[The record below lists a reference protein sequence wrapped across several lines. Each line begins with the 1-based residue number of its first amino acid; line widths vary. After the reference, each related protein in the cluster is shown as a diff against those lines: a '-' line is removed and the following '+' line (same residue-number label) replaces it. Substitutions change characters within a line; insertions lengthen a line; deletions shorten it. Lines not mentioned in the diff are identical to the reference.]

1 MMHFEA
7 GVRVVVAGGRPT
19 TGPMQAPSGS
29 RGARVYSTT
38 TLDNNIAYAQEILQA
53 DNNPQSNFLPNRTE
67 ALTLYVT
74 YASINLRDQVRR
86 NETTP
91 LQFAYEAADCR
102 IFYTPQTVYNMTA
115 LWQYAADA
123 IWTTPSKCVQ
133 GSTGFATTGTNVTD
147 FLGPSASQNPDAGV
161 AVNLTAHLD
170 TSSIPYLLYLDDSVL
185 DVTGLRPRNSQKAV
199 SKTCSV
205 AEDCNPG
212 SVCQAVTVCK
222 GSGKVGPMN
231 QCVPTCRGDLTPCGQ
246 GQRCQPQSATGK
258 TVGNQ
263 RLLQGFCPPAP
274 NLQKCGLKVTGGL
287 VHVGP
292 APPDKRDESEAI
304 QFNY

>member
-1 MMHFEA
+1 MHFEA

-29 RGARVYSTT
+29 RGARLYSTT
-38 TLDNNIAYAQEILQA
+38 TLDTNIAYVQEILQA
-53 DNNPQSNFLPNRTE
+53 ENNPQSDFLPNRTD

-86 NETTP
+86 NETVP

-123 IWTTPSKCVQ
+123 IWTTPGNCVQ
-133 GSTGFATTGTNVTD
+133 DSTGFATTGTNVTD

-161 AVNLTAHLD
+161 AVNLSAHLN
-170 TSSIPYLLYLDDSVL
+170 TSSIPYLLYLDDSLL
-185 DVTGLRPRNSQKAV
+185 DAGFKPRNSL
-199 SKTCSV
+199 KTVVKPCS
-205 AEDCNPG
+205 ADSDCLPG
-212 SVCQAVTVCK
+212 FACQAVNTCLET
-222 GSGKVGPMN
+222 GKVGPSN
-231 QCVPTCRGDLTPCGQ
+231 QCVPTCTGDLTPCGNGAQ
-246 GQRCQPQSATGK
+246 CQARSKTGK
-258 TVGNQ
+258 TVGSQ
-263 RLLQGFCPPAP
+263 QLLKGTCPPAT

-287 VHVGP
+287 VQVGP
-292 APPDKRDESEAI
+292 PPPDKRDEFEAI
-304 QFNY
+304 QFDY